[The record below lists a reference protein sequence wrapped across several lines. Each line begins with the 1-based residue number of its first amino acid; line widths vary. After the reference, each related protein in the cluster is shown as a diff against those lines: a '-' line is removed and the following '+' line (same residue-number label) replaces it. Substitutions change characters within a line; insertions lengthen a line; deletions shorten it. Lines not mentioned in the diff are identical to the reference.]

1 MMKTWIISLLLCL
14 SSGVGAAEPV
24 LLEANSPYGF
34 NETVAHLKGAIS
46 NQNLRLLRDQDLS
59 RPGVTIRALY
69 FCDFELLK
77 RAYAADRHIGYT
89 LPCRITVTQRDDGVV
104 LSTVNPTYAAHAAH
118 LNTEGLCG
126 EIKSKILEIMWE
138 ATL

>member
-1 MMKTWIISLLLCL
+1 MMRSWIISLLLCL

-24 LLEANSPYGF
+24 LLEASSPYGF
-34 NETVAHLKGAIS
+34 EETISRLKTAIG

-59 RPGVTIRALY
+59 RPGVTMRTLY

-77 RAYAADRHIGYT
+77 RAYAADRRIGYT
-89 LPCRITVTQRDDGVV
+89 LPCRITVIHRPDGVV
-104 LSTVNPTYAAHAAH
+104 LSTVNPAYAAHAAR
-118 LNTEGLCG
+118 LNTEGLCHQ
-126 EIKSKILEIMWE
+126 IKSKILEIMWE

>member
-1 MMKTWIISLLLCL
+1 MKIWTVLLLLCL
-14 SSGVGAAEPV
+14 SSGAGAAEPV

-34 NETVAHLKGAIS
+34 EETVTRLKAAIG

-59 RPGVTIRALY
+59 KPSLTVHALH
-69 FCDFELLK
+69 FCDFQLLE
-77 RAYAADRHIGYT
+77 RAYAADRRIGYT
-89 LPCRITVTQRDDGVV
+89 LPCRITVIQRPGGVV
-104 LSTVNPTYAAHAAH
+104 LNAVNPTYAAHAAH
-118 LNTEGLCG
+118 LETGGLCD